1 MIKLSNYLGGYLT
14 CELRGASSERF
25 MNLCRH
31 RGIYLWDICPHDD
44 MFVFKITVKDFKQL
58 RQIVKKSKMKVS
70 IKKRYGLPFLI
81 LKNKKHKMFF
91 CGIILCIVILYILSL
106 FLWDIEITG
115 NSYYTDTTIVKFLEE
130 LDIKIGTSKKS
141 ISPADLE
148 EELRLKYNNIS
159 WVSAQIIG
167 TKLFINLEEI
177 SPKESAAEEAEA
189 EAAYYDLIASNDG
202 IITAMITRTGTP
214 VVHIGDTVAK
224 GEVLVS
230 GMVKIYNDDATERLT
245 KLVKADADIYAQT
258 TYEYKEKYSLTYIKR
273 NYTGNTTKSYSFHLF
288 SHRIELPYS
297 NNSYDKY
304 DTSSITNKYRL
315 TTNFYLPFSSEVT
328 INQEYIEEEY
338 QYTQEEISKIANEAL
353 EQFISDLENKGATLI
368 RNDVEIQVTDN
379 TCIASGTLI
388 FDEPIGSISLKE

>member
-1 MIKLSNYLGGYLT
+1 
-14 CELRGASSERF
+14 
-25 MNLCRH
+25 
-31 RGIYLWDICPHDD
+31 